1 MKEKIIDFIKKILM
15 EDYDLY
21 NVEVKPTSSFRNDFG
36 LDSLDVMEI
45 IQKIEMMYNICI
57 SYTEMDTIA
66 TVQDIINVVCDKLH
80 CVPE

>member
-36 LDSLDVMEI
+36 
-45 IQKIEMMYNICI
+45 
-57 SYTEMDTIA
+57 
-66 TVQDIINVVCDKLH
+66 DIILH
-80 CVPE
+80 S

>member
-1 MKEKIIDFIKKILM
+1 MKEKIIDFVKKILM

-45 IQKIEMMYNICI
+45 IQKVEMKYNISI
-57 SYTEMDTIA
+57 PYTESDTIE
-66 TVQDIINVVCDKLH
+66 TVQDIIDVVCNKLN
-80 CVPE
+80 CAPK

>member
-15 EDYDLY
+15 EDYNLY

-45 IQKIEMMYNICI
+45 IQKIEMKYNICI
-57 SYTEMDTIA
+57 SFIEMDTIA
-66 TVQDIINVVCDKLH
+66 TVQDIIDVVCNKLH